1 MQRDDMQRNDMQSND
16 MRDITMTTRRF
27 TLLCTGLLA
36 LSVAACQ
43 STSPSASPSA
53 SSESPSEMRETATTD
68 MRPHGMGMGGM
79 HGAGPHGMGMGGMG
93 RHAKGPGER
102 PPRGPQLT
110 SIAIGATA
118 PMTDQGMRNVDGEVT
133 SIGGVAGEH
142 GTLVVFTCNHCPW
155 AKKWEERLTAL
166 GNTYR
171 ERGVGVI
178 AINPNDPAVF
188 AEDDYATM
196 QERAQALGMQFP
208 YVVDDTSDVAR
219 AFGANK
225 TPEVY
230 LLDSEQ
236 HLVYHG
242 AIDDSADADG
252 VQVQFLRDALE
263 AVIAGGAIE
272 QAETRAIGCSIKYRD
287 PA

>member
-1 MQRDDMQRNDMQSND
+1 MS
-16 MRDITMTTRRF
+16 TRL
-27 TLLCTGLLA
+27 TLLRATFALGLPLC
-36 LSVAACQ
+36 LACQ
-43 STSPSASPSA
+43 PSAPEVSEPARANEAELNTARA
-53 SSESPSEMRETATTD
+53 SD
-68 MRPHGMGMGGM
+68 MSGGMMERHTKHGM
-79 HGAGPHGMGMGGMG
+79 GPHGMGPGMG
-93 RHAKGPGER
+93 RPGMGPHGKRPGKR

-118 PMTDQGMRNVDGEVT
+118 PMMDQAMRNVDGEVT
-133 SIGGVAGEH
+133 SIGGVSGEH

-196 QERAQALGMQFP
+196 QERAQTLGMQFP

-230 LLDSEQ
+230 LLNSARE
-236 HLVYHG
+236 LVYHG
-242 AIDDSADADG
+242 AIDDSADEE
-252 VQVQFLRDALE
+252 QVEQQFLRDALE
-263 AVIAGGAIE
+263 AVIAGEAIE
-272 QAETRAIGCSIKYRD
+272 PNETRAIGCSIKYRD